1 MIERLALSS
10 AWPALLAIV
19 VLGCA
24 RDPVSTEVAA
34 PGVAARV
41 VWTEAGAT
49 GGTPYKTETHIDSA
63 SGRYTIRS
71 CGVAWTPCPNL
82 QLVRE
87 STVLPKDLR
96 EVFAAPTRPR
106 FRALNANYANP
117 SGIVPP
123 DGGGATIEIVRNGTR
138 RTISWVFNAPVP
150 AALSEFQ
157 CLLRVVRGDLLVCA

>member
-71 CGVAWTPCPNL
+71 CGVAWTPCPTL
-82 QLVRE
+82 RLVRVDRSAE
-87 STVLPKDLR
+87 GPARSSAT
-96 EVFAAPTRPR
+96 TRPR

-117 SGIVPP
+117 SGIVRPT
-123 DGGGATIEIVRNGTR
+123 AAARRSRSQRTR
-138 RTISWVFNAPVP
+138 RTIS
-150 AALSEFQ
+150 
-157 CLLRVVRGDLLVCA
+157 CLHACRRR

>member
-1 MIERLALSS
+1 MFVRLALSAAWAAGLALS
-10 AWPALLAIV
+10 A
-19 VLGCA
+19 LGCV

-34 PGVAARV
+34 PGEAARI
-41 VWTEAGAT
+41 VWTESAAA
-49 GGTPYKTETHIDSA
+49 GGTPYQTETHIDSA

-71 CGVAWTPCPNL
+71 CGVARTPCPTL

-96 EVFAAPTRPR
+96 EVFAATTRSG

-138 RTISWVFNAPVP
+138 RTISWVSNAPLP
-150 AALSEFQ
+150 AALTEFQ
-157 CLLRVVRGDLLVCA
+157 CLLRVARGDLVLCD